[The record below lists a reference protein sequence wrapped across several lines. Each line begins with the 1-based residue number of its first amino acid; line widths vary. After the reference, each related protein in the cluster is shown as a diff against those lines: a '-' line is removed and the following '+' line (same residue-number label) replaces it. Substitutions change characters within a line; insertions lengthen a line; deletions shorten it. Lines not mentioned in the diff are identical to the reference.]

1 MKPITY
7 VAVLM
12 AIIVV
17 SAYLPV
23 EYFVSD
29 AFRPQPDR
37 VLTPEGVKTVA
48 GTPMWLYTWRVTV
61 AMMIL
66 LFAAIVATFFL
77 RPNTRVRRT
86 LAILSTATAVSHYLT
101 LLFTSSPPGYGV
113 SIYPLFYSIDV
124 KGAKQWYLDIGQ
136 VLILYAIYNIY
147 LIEKEKGKIEATLR
161 TSLQEI

>member
-1 MKPITY
+1 MKSMIY
-7 VAVLM
+7 IAVLTV
-12 AIIVV
+12 IVLV

-29 AFRPQPDR
+29 AFRPQPDK

-48 GTPMWLYTWRVTV
+48 GTPMWLYTWRVAVVMT
-61 AMMIL
+61 IL

-86 LAILSTATAVSHYLT
+86 LAVLSTATATFHYLT
-101 LLFTSSPPGYGV
+101 LLFTSSPPGYGISV
-113 SIYPLFYSIDV
+113 YPLFYAIDV

-136 VLILYAIYNIY
+136 VLILYATYNVY
-147 LIEKEKGKIEATLR
+147 LIKKKEKLKL
-161 TSLQEI
+161 L

>member
-1 MKPITY
+1 MKSMIY
-7 VAVLM
+7 IAVLTV
-12 AIIVV
+12 IVLV

-29 AFRPQPDR
+29 AFRPQPDK

-48 GTPMWLYTWRVTV
+48 GTPMWLYTWRVAVVMT
-61 AMMIL
+61 IL

-86 LAILSTATAVSHYLT
+86 LAVLSTATATFHYLT
-101 LLFTSSPPGYGV
+101 LLFTSSPPGYGISV
-113 SIYPLFYSIDV
+113 YPLFYAIDV

-136 VLILYAIYNIY
+136 VLILYATYNVY
-147 LIEKEKGKIEATLR
+147 LIKKKENIGTTLR

>member
-1 MKPITY
+1 MKSMIY
-7 VAVLM
+7 IAVLTV
-12 AIIVV
+12 IVLV

-29 AFRPQPDR
+29 AFRPQPDK

-48 GTPMWLYTWRVTV
+48 GTPMWLYTWRVAVVMT
-61 AMMIL
+61 IL

-86 LAILSTATAVSHYLT
+86 LAVLSTATATFHYLT
-101 LLFTSSPPGYGV
+101 LLFTSSPPGYGISV
-113 SIYPLFYSIDV
+113 YPLFYAIDV

-136 VLILYAIYNIY
+136 VLILYATYNVY
-147 LIEKEKGKIEATLR
+147 LIKKKENIEATLR